1 MIISY
6 RALVALLLLVLLTSY
21 VCGFRYSRHG
31 IGLTRQRLSHLSSGR
46 ADYGYDYDDDD
57 ARVVIDSILES
68 TLNNIYGR
76 SHSAR
81 SQQKAV
87 RWIDCWVDELEHYY
101 SLYGNVLVPPHFEFE
116 EGEHGETERR
126 RSLGAAVARIRQ
138 EYFTP
143 RCAVKPDDMDTLRRL
158 GFEFKHSVAQYK
170 LRLHELSLFKRLE
183 GSLLVR
189 RDYRVPFDDPRW
201 PRPHHGVK
209 LGQVVKN
216 IRNKRT
222 FHEYRSELEALG
234 LLYDGKLASVLLAIE
249 TWNRLQYFSSAA
261 GETVGINSV
270 PYRWKVPDAGEEG
283 CDKWPTELHG
293 MRLGA
298 VLYRIRKKGA
308 FHDHREAFAR
318 LGLDVMDVADHD
330 VSRSK
335 SAE

>member
-6 RALVALLLLVLLTSY
+6 WSLVALLLLVLLTSHHHVY
-21 VCGFRYSRHG
+21 GFRYSRHG
-31 IGLTRQRLSHLSSGR
+31 IGRTQQRLSRPCTSHG
-46 ADYGYDYDDDD
+46 DYGYDYDEDD

-68 TLNNIYGR
+68 TLNSIYGH

-87 RWIDCWVDELEHYY
+87 KWIDCWVDELEHYH

-116 EGEHGETERR
+116 EGENERR
-126 RSLGAAVARIRQ
+126 RPLGAAVARIRQ

-143 RCAVKPDDMDTLRRL
+143 RYAVKPDDMDTLRRL

-170 LRLHELSLFKRLE
+170 LRRHELSLFKQLE
-183 GSLLVR
+183 GNLLVR

-222 FHEYRSELEALG
+222 FHEYRSELEVLG
-234 LLYDGKLASVLLAIE
+234 LLYDGRLASVLMAVE
-249 TWNRLQYFSSAA
+249 TWNRLHYFTSGT
-261 GETVGINSV
+261 GEMAGINDV
-270 PYRWKVPDAGEEG
+270 PYRWKVPAAGEED

-308 FHDHREAFAR
+308 FRDHREVFAR
-318 LGLDVMDVADHD
+318 LGLDVMDVAEPD
-330 VSRSK
+330 VSHSQ
-335 SAE
+335 SVE